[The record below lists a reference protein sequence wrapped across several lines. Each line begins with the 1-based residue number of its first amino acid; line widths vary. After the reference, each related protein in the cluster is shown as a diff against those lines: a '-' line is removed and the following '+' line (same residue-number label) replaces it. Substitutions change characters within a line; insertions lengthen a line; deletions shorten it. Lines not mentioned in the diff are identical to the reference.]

1 MNLAWFANYKKQ
13 KLKAPHKTVLENR
26 GFLVYCTITY
36 SLITACKKGIKLS
49 VEEYRPKK
57 DNGGWERE
65 LIQQEPDPIDIFA
78 YEEKNIKFI
87 GQGTDPAATSEVTPP
102 PQVEQC
108 VQSIQSL
115 TNLPPP
121 LMVLL

>member
-1 MNLAWFANYKKQ
+1 M
-13 KLKAPHKTVLENR
+13 ENC

-36 SLITACKKGIKLS
+36 SLITACKKGINLL

-87 GQGTDPAATSEVTPP
+87 GQETDPTAPAEVTFVS
-102 PQVEQC
+102 QFEQD
-108 VQSIQSL
+108 VQDMQRPTKFMS
-115 TNLPPP
+115 P
-121 LMVLL
+121 LMMLL